1 MGPPERDDSCT
12 FTWNPSDLTLE
23 DLATFMSLV
32 HDLYNEVAFRYV
44 TEELYGPG
52 SNVASPKS
60 PRVTHVSMGSPL
72 VTQLLAGSGGI
83 VSLGMVGFILKNPD
97 RLGEF
102 LPRISESW
110 YKSKEK
116 ALVAKLDYVETR
128 ARVNTRG
135 RPIGRFE
142 RELSRTRGRTRDDRT
157 GRSYPR
163 PDDRPGRS
171 R

>member
-1 MGPPERDDSCT
+1 MEASEREDSCT
-12 FTWNPSDLTLE
+12 ITWNPSGLTLE
-23 DLATFMSLV
+23 DLARFTSLLFEL
-32 HDLYNEVAFRYV
+32 HNDVAVPYV

-52 SNVASPKS
+52 SNVVPPKS
-60 PRVTHVSMGSPL
+60 PRVARISMASPL

-97 RLGEF
+97 KLGEF

-110 YKSKEK
+110 YETKIRAVE
-116 ALVAKLDYVETR
+116 AKLRYVETR

-142 RELSRTRGRTRDDRT
+142 RELSRTRDRTRRP
-157 GRSYPR
+157 YPR